1 MTNFDKLIFAPHW
14 VKICKET
21 MVDLTVE
28 NVVVVGFGENCFSIL
43 GFPEYVFDA
52 ADLTALK
59 HRRIASYYMPL
70 HQFDEL
76 YEEVFGTSFVDECD
90 ELDLGS
96 SHGFIRN
103 GIGLRKEYFFGG
115 KVKTFL
121 IQDEL
126 DLVALSKLES
136 ILWR

>member
-1 MTNFDKLIFAPHW
+1 MTNFDKLIFAPRW

-21 MVDLTVE
+21 MVDFTAE
-28 NVVVVGFGENCFSIL
+28 KVVVLGFNKGCFSIL
-43 GFPEYVFDA
+43 SFPEYVFDA
-52 ADLTALK
+52 ADLTALR
-59 HRRIASYYMPL
+59 HRGTSSYFML
-70 HQFDEL
+70 FHQFDEL
-76 YEEVFGTSFVDECD
+76 YEDVFGVSFVAECD
-90 ELDLGS
+90 ELDLGGK
-96 SHGFIRN
+96 HGFIRN
-103 GIGLRKEYFFGG
+103 GIGLRKEFFFGG